1 MGLHDHFLKFVN
13 GIVRWSSNFSNFSEI
28 HEDSASKSYW
38 SNKGAAK
45 QLIGHYCASWQSGQA
60 PSAVIL
66 ALVTGIMS
74 IKSGVVKIHR
84 KCQQL
89 EKFVWNKPTNI
100 WFFLYQSVKCDMVST
115 VNSVWDLEGQN
126 STLIWC
132 ICKNPKA
139 TNWKAYRNCIRKP
152 SITAARMLHMYGS
165 TPTFSSSFDK
175 SDQDQPWKMHP
186 VPKQNSR

>member
-100 WFFLYQSVKCDMVST
+100 CFLYQSVLWYQLSIPFEIWKDKIQHSFGAFKYK
-115 VNSVWDLEGQN
+115 SKGHQLEGLQE
-126 STLIWC
+126 
-132 ICKNPKA
+132 
-139 TNWKAYRNCIRKP
+139 
-152 SITAARMLHMYGS
+152 LHPQ
-165 TPTFSSSFDK
+165 TINNSSSYATHVWIYTNFF
-175 SDQDQPWKMHP
+175 
-186 VPKQNSR
+186 